1 MAHYHHIPKR
11 RTRRTPLVR
20 AVIVSLTKLPRM
32 ANVKGLLIWEANILE
47 EKRQNTLTIITKQ
60 RRRKQDRVKD
70 LWQNSLFSSTLT
82 LNCLLQ

>member
-20 AVIVSLTKLPRM
+20 AVIVSLAKLPRM
-32 ANVKGLLIWEANILE
+32 ANAKGLLIWEANILE